1 MALSLAHRRS
11 HRFIVDPTYDARRP
25 SPAPDRVDGAPWL
38 YAFGALE
45 AWRMQVVRGN
55 GFRDTT
61 GAFHPG
67 AFAGPATAVWFRR
80 TWRGAVPR
88 RLRLSLRAVGA
99 VGVAV
104 DWKRVFHHP
113 GSDRPHRCDPT
124 RFLKDGAE
132 IRILVSTA
140 GEPPALR
147 ILDGPLGDAD
157 GWEASTD
164 GFHFA
169 PVASF
174 PATASGLPPHRVD
187 EPTID
192 LAPVAAADGAADF
205 GRELLARV
213 LLPRGARP
221 GLLTVGESPAEA
233 RHRPRL
239 DHEQHL
245 GLRDGASA
253 AELALRHVRV
263 DGVDPSRLRV
273 RARFHPAQWRGA
285 FACSDDRLGAIWM
298 RSAYTLRL
306 CMQDF
311 LVDGLK
317 RDRMPWV
324 GDLALS
330 VLANAYTFTDGGIV
344 DRTLNAL
351 YGQGVEECH
360 LNGIVD
366 YSLWWPIAM
375 RLQRDL
381 SGDDA
386 NVRASQERLRR
397 MQAALQAR
405 CDADGLLPARP
416 GDWVF
421 IDWVQLRKDGLSTAI
436 QVLWSWAL
444 DALADLIADPA
455 LARGARVQ
463 AKRVAAALRHRAWTP
478 QGYRMLVDRDSPPC
492 RHATLLAVAAGLLP
506 AAGRSAARRLL
517 SGDAQP
523 LVGTPYMG
531 AFQADAL
538 ARLGDA
544 ETALA
549 QIRATWGGMLDLG
562 ATSFWEAFDPTHQGD
577 QHWAYYGRPFAKSLC
592 HAWGSGPAALLPQIL
607 LGIRPLERGWR
618 RVAVQ
623 PQLCGL
629 EWAAATVP
637 TPLGDLQVEARA
649 GRKVVVRA
657 PRGVRIE
664 SGAF

>member
-11 HRFIVDPTYDARRP
+11 RRFAVDPTYDARRP
-25 SPAPDRVDGAPWL
+25 SPAPDRADGPPWL
-38 YAFGALE
+38 YAFAALE

-80 TWRGAVPR
+80 VWTGPAPR
-88 RLRLSLRAVGA
+88 RLRLAFRAVGA
-99 VGVAV
+99 VGVTV
-104 DWKRVFHHP
+104 DWKRAYHHP
-113 GSDRPHRCDPT
+113 GGERAHRCDPT
-124 RFLKDGAE
+124 RLLKPGAE

-147 ILDGPLGDAD
+147 ILDGPLAAAA

-169 PVASF
+169 SVAAF

-187 EPTID
+187 EPTVD
-192 LAPVAAADGAADF
+192 LAPVAVADGAADF

-263 DGVDPSRLRV
+263 AGVDPARLRA
-273 RARFHPAQWRGA
+273 RARFHPARWRGA
-285 FACSDDRLGAIWM
+285 FACADGRLTAIWM

-330 VLANAYTFTDGGIV
+330 VLANAYAFADGAIV

-351 YGQGVEECH
+351 YGQGVGECH

-381 SGDDA
+381 SGDDG
-386 NVRASQERLRR
+386 NVRASQERLRGMLAGLR
-397 MQAALQAR
+397 AR
-405 CDADGLLPARP
+405 CDGDGLIAARP

-421 IDWVQLRKDGLSTAI
+421 IDWVELRKDGLSAAV

-455 LARGARVQ
+455 QARAARAQ
-463 AKRVAAALRHRAWTP
+463 ARRVAAALRRRAWTP
-478 QGYRMLVDRDSPPC
+478 QGYRMLLDRDSPPC
-492 RHATLLAVAAGLLP
+492 RHATLLAVVAGLLP
-506 AAGRSAARRLL
+506 AGGRGAARRLL
-517 SGDAQP
+517 AGDARP

-544 ETALA
+544 DAALA
-549 QIRATWGGMLDLG
+549 QIRAAWGGMLDLG
-562 ATSFWEAFDPTHQGD
+562 ATAFWEAFDPAQRGD

-607 LGIRPLERGWR
+607 LGIRPLAPGWT
-618 RVAVQ
+618 RVAVR
-623 PQLCGL
+623 PRLCGL
-629 EWAAATVP
+629 AWAAATVP

-649 GRKVVVRA
+649 GGRLTVRA
-657 PRGVRIE
+657 PRGLRVVR
-664 SGAF
+664 